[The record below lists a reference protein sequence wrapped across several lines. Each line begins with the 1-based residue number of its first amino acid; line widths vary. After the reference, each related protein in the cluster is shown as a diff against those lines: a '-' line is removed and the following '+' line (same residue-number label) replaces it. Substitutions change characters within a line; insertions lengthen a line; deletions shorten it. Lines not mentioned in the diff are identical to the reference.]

1 MLLSLSLQASR
12 VKSSSFFTLW
22 SADHFLHFFVVPV
35 ELWSSEIFWCLPLKS
50 GYICLLSVENK
61 ETDHKAHYAGSTHC
75 VCVFLAP
82 LPNPFHFSSWC
93 QSHGFQAPRALNQN
107 QIVFLTTL
115 NPPPCWWLAKAHALA
130 LSTSIS
136 LWTQRTTYQRSD
148 HICSFISWLQEG
160 RCLAWPQMKGSPL
173 LITSMF
179 FLSLLLSRAA
189 PSLSEISLL
198 LQWGNAA
205 LPVKLHNSHSQAWD
219 NYRCF
224 VPQVTPPP
232 PSPLGGP
239 HVNVVLKESVCF

>member
-1 MLLSLSLQASR
+1 MQAAR
-12 VKSSSFFTLW
+12 T
-22 SADHFLHFFVVPV
+22 
-35 ELWSSEIFWCLPLKS
+35 
-50 GYICLLSVENK
+50 
-61 ETDHKAHYAGSTHC
+61 

-189 PSLSEISLL
+189 PSLSEISLCYSSGEMQPCQLNYITLIAKLETTIDALFPRLFHL
-198 LQWGNAA
+198 L
-205 LPVKLHNSHSQAWD
+205 LPLLVAHMLMWYWKSLCASNRPSSVVREQKTCIINMHNGIM
-219 NYRCF
+219 
-224 VPQVTPPP
+224 
-232 PSPLGGP
+232 L
-239 HVNVVLKESVCF
+239 VCEHKD